1 MILAAVVLLG
11 SAAWAQWPAGVPEKL
26 RQLKDLKRVV
36 GPESRLSPEQRTL
49 VLLEWLARERRQP
62 SPSTKGLGGFP
73 ITSGYIQA
81 QILQVLSGTADP
93 VLIETLA
100 GSPQVRDAGIRD
112 AMRLS
117 LGLMRD
123 ARQIP
128 ALTSILQKHPEPYF
142 RWRAAQALGAL
153 GATEAAPALR
163 RALSDSFSVR
173 SEGGVRSKRGDVV
186 YPVRDLARAALDLL
200 RDRKALAET
209 RKGRERFTHRLHAA
223 RTARASGHGIPL
235 IEALEVVNAR

>member
-1 MILAAVVLLG
+1 MQSVKCKLQNEVWTRGAVTILAAAVLLG
-11 SAAWAQWPAGVPEKL
+11 SAAWAQWPPGMPERL
-26 RQLKDLKRVV
+26 RQLQDLKRVV

-49 VLLEWLARERRQP
+49 VLLGWLARERRQP

-81 QILQVLSGTADP
+81 QILQVLAGTADP

-128 ALTSILQKHPEPYF
+128 ALTSILWKHPEPYF
-142 RWRAAQALGAL
+142 RWRAAQALIHEAYGLPVCSASTLIGTSRSLCGAFS
-153 GATEAAPALR
+153 TISR
-163 RALSDSFSVR
+163 LSYSR
-173 SEGGVRSKRGDVV
+173 Q
-186 YPVRDLARAALDLL
+186 P
-200 RDRKALAET
+200 T
-209 RKGRERFTHRLHAA
+209 
-223 RTARASGHGIPL
+223 
-235 IEALEVVNAR
+235 